1 MKTLAAVGLLASL
14 GTSTSAAASPL
25 REIFKR
31 VNASVAEVRTI
42 ERTPSPLP
50 QRGFV
55 KAAGL
60 GSGVLISADGKVLTA
75 AHVVQVSDLVA
86 VQFVDGSVSRAR
98 VVGSIQRADLAV
110 LQTEF
115 VPEGIVP
122 ARLAD
127 SDTVAVGDDVF
138 VVGAPYGIGHSLSAG
153 HIGGRRSFGAMVGG
167 VNLELFQTD
176 ASINAGNS
184 GGPMFNMDGQVVGI
198 VSLILSKSGGFE
210 GLGFA
215 VTSNVAQAL
224 LVGRATYWTGVDA
237 FLLTGD
243 LARALN
249 VPQPAGILV
258 QRIADASPAADLGIR
273 AGVLR
278 VTIGGQDL
286 LLGGDVIL
294 EVGGIAVT
302 EESVSL
308 DRIYGYLASLKP
320 GQQVAMKVLRDGKV
334 VTLSGSAKRL

>member
-1 MKTLAAVGLLASL
+1 MKTLAAVILLASL
-14 GTSTSAAASPL
+14 AMSTSSAAAPL
-25 REIFKR
+25 RDVFKR
-31 VNASVAEVRTI
+31 VDPSVVEVRTV

-60 GSGVLISADGKVLTA
+60 GSGVLISGDGKILTA
-75 AHVVQVSDLVA
+75 AHVVQVSDVVA
-86 VQFVDGSVSRAR
+86 VQFIDGSVSRAR
-98 VVGSIQRADLAV
+98 VIGSIQRADLAV
-110 LQTEF
+110 LQAEF
-115 VPEGIVP
+115 VPDGIVP

-127 SDTVAVGDDVF
+127 SDTLAVGDEVF
-138 VVGAPYGIGHSLSAG
+138 VVGAPYGISHSLSAG

-210 GLGFA
+210 GIGFA

-224 LVGRATYWTGVDA
+224 LLGRASYWTGVDA
-237 FLLTGD
+237 LLLTGD

-249 VPQPAGILV
+249 VPQSAGILV
-258 QRIADASPAADLGIR
+258 QRVADASPAADLGLR

-278 VTIGGQDL
+278 ITIGGQDL
-286 LLGGDVIL
+286 FLGGDVVL
-294 EVGGIAVT
+294 EVGGIPVT
-302 EESVSL
+302 EEGASL

-320 GQQVAMKVLRDGKV
+320 GQQVAMKVLREGRII
-334 VTLSGSAKRL
+334 TLSGSARRL